1 MFCLRNMT
9 TIIFWKCNLVYYMY
23 FNDLEGMTLATTVY
37 AVYFSV
43 HFAKN
48 KKLMK
53 MKALFNF
60 QSINLQQMQSLILE
74 Q

>member
-1 MFCLRNMT
+1 
-9 TIIFWKCNLVYYMY
+9 MY